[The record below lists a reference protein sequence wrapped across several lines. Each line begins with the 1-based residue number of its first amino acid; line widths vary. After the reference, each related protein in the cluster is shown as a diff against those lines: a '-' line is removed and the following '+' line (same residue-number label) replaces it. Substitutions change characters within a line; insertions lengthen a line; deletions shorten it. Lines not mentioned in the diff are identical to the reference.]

1 MKINR
6 ILFILLL
13 NIYAFVAFGQ
23 VATIDD
29 TNVSQIRQKTF
40 DRVWSIVNERHFD
53 PTFGGVD
60 WKKVGESY
68 KPLALA
74 AKTNQEFHAVLNQM
88 IGELNQSH
96 FSIYTPE
103 GEQELTKCNDGIV
116 GADIKIVENK
126 VLVTRIESNSPAE
139 KAGLKTGFEIVKI
152 DNRSIPEILLPVETS
167 FTGRKLSDT
176 LKQTYRERSLNRLLC
191 GKPETI
197 IKVEALNKQSKSQSF
212 SLTRTA
218 YKGEIDKVA
227 EGLPPFKLL
236 FEAKRLPSNIGYV
249 SFNVWLPKQ
258 ANRVRDAIVSMR
270 DTKGI
275 IIDLRGNSGGQ
286 GNLVNTVGGVLFS
299 DRVSFGKTKTRYGG
313 YDFWVI
319 PQEKIYD
326 GKIVI
331 LTNNGTGSTSEI
343 FAGGMKDLARAE
355 IIGERTAGA
364 VLPATIEK
372 LPTGANFMYAV
383 ADYRTPNGVLLEGR
397 GVEPDI
403 EVKLTRPSLLDGRDL
418 QMEAA
423 IRELRKVIEE

>member
-13 NIYAFVAFGQ
+13 NIYALAAFGQ
-23 VATIDD
+23 VATIDERD
-29 TNVSQIRQKTF
+29 VSQLRQKTF
-40 DRVWSIVNERHFD
+40 DRVWSLVNERHFD

-60 WKKVGESY
+60 WKKVGENY
-68 KPLALA
+68 RPLALA

-116 GADIKIVENK
+116 GADVKIVENK
-126 VLVTRIESNSPAE
+126 VLVTRLESNSPAE
-139 KAGLKTGFEIVKI
+139 KAGLKMGFEIVKI

-176 LKQTYRERSLNRLLC
+176 LKQTYRERTLNRILC
-191 GKPETI
+191 GKPETT
-197 IKVEALNKQSKSQSF
+197 IKIEALNKQNKSQSF

-218 YKGEIDKVA
+218 YNGEIDKVA

-299 DRVSFGKTKTRYGG
+299 DRVSFGKTKTRFGG
-313 YDFWVI
+313 YDFWAI
-319 PQEKIYD
+319 PQENVYD

-343 FAGGMKDLARAE
+343 FAGGMKDLGRAE

-383 ADYRTPNGVLLEGR
+383 ADYRTPTGVLLEGR
-397 GVEPDI
+397 GVTPDI
-403 EVKLTRPSLLDGRDL
+403 EVRLTRPSLLEGRDL